1 MNHSTKTFFNTLLIT
16 IALTRLWAVSLFY
29 LFGNN
34 SEFTNRI
41 VNDGFHHY
49 QVGLILFVIGLF
61 FRKVIK
67 SVVVVAIGLG
77 IFLEEW
83 PVFLN
88 DLGLKTNKLYHT
100 KIDFVFIFVLITFI
114 YFGFWAATKKHKSHN

>member
-1 MNHSTKTFFNTLLIT
+1 MNHSAKTFFNTLLIS
-16 IALTRLWAVSLFY
+16 IAVTRLWAVSLFY

-34 SEFTNRI
+34 SDLTNKI

-49 QVGLILFVIGLF
+49 QVGLILCVAGLL
-61 FRKVIK
+61 FRKFIK
-67 SVVVVAIGLG
+67 SMVIVAVGLG

-88 DLGLKTNKLYHT
+88 DLGLKTNSLYHT
-100 KIDFVFIFVLITFI
+100 KIDFISIFTLALFVYLA
-114 YFGFWAATKKHKSHN
+114 FWLGAKRYKNP

>member
-1 MNHSTKTFFNTLLIT
+1 MSHSIKTFFNTLLVTIT
-16 IALTRLWAVSLFY
+16 LTRLWAVSLFY

-41 VNDGFHHY
+41 INDGFHNY
-49 QVGLILFVIGLF
+49 QVGLVLFVIGLL
-61 FRKVIK
+61 FRKFNK
-67 SVVVVAIGLG
+67 SVVITAVGLG

-88 DLGLKTNKLYHT
+88 DLGLKTNSLYHT
-100 KIDFVFIFVLITFI
+100 KIDFISVFTLVAII
-114 YFGFWAATKKHKSHN
+114 YLAFWAAARRHIKL